1 MTLAQRIRLGLLC
14 AKLKLEN
21 VFTTDKDYP
30 KDPDPEN
37 WRTINGSHV
46 HLTNGK
52 IDGGAGGKFKAN
64 AWVGKKSHGHNSF
77 FPQHQMTY
85 KTSKPYKAAS
95 VSAQAGSAG
104 ASEAKTVAQL
114 ASKSKAASIGEAA
127 QTSAIASMAEY
138 MKKKK
143 AEAAAPAAPPSAPP
157 APEPE
162 EAAVPFGSPAPA
174 PSTASEKPPIGI
186 INTMKGTF
194 KNSSKEVQTDVS
206 NFLKSGDINELPVF
220 PNGVD
225 MLNDELCQ
233 KAYNAWKSKIITKT
247 AAQNIVAKAVGNP
260 NSLFVKLA
268 AESWGDVPA
277 PAAPAK
283 TKTAKPK
290 ASKPA
295 TTESTMP
302 KSDADAKAKEII
314 SKMDSSPE
322 HEHDTILEKVGL
334 SSNEKEAVMLDY
346 EMDMMNGSNNAEK
359 TLKKILSKKDGTT
372 AGQPSTPAVTYND
385 LSSSEKDVIDYVKSA
400 VATGNTPEQI
410 KKYYIPT
417 VKQEFVEMAV
427 ALTKEYVKNPTATA
441 QKDLHDK
448 LAQIYKGKYKAS
460 KEDLAVWKA
469 WKNGGTT
476 AGGASTPSANF
487 NPYDFSE
494 AAVGWKLPK
503 GTQMSFK
510 DSNGADFKAYKTA
523 NETACKKM
531 TKKQLAAVWRYTA
544 GSTHLRDWL
553 VYGKTDSWYTDSGND
568 TYKYGPM
575 GWTNP
580 YKNGMT
586 GDALQKAAD
595 AISAGLKK
603 VKHPDIIVNRNCS
616 LMDWATADNPG
627 GVTFKD
633 LQDMAAIGEVFEN
646 KAFISATPLEKS
658 VYGNSQARRHIFVP
672 KKANGAFINSVSE
685 YDHENEFLLDKN
697 TKTRIIKVEKDKSGT
712 IHVYE
717 EVVLDD

>member
-21 VFTTDKDYP
+21 VLTTDASYP
-30 KDPDPEN
+30 KDPDPKN
-37 WRTINGSHV
+37 WRTIKGSHV

-52 IDGGAGGKFKAN
+52 IDGGAGGKFKGN
-64 AWVGKKSHGHNSF
+64 PWTGKQSHGHNSF
-77 FPQHQMTY
+77 FP
-85 KTSKPYKAAS
+85 
-95 VSAQAGSAG
+95 
-104 ASEAKTVAQL
+104 
-114 ASKSKAASIGEAA
+114 
-127 QTSAIASMAEY
+127 
-138 MKKKK
+138 
-143 AEAAAPAAPPSAPP
+143 PP
-157 APEPE
+157 
-162 EAAVPFGSPAPA
+162 GWTKPAPA
-174 PSTASEKPPIGI
+174 PTPPPQPATPPPQPAAPAPTPTPATPPSAAPGAPPDIVKQYI
-186 INTMKGTF
+186 SSIMKGSY
-194 KNSSKEVQTDVS
+194 KNTSSSTKAQVDA
-206 NFLKSGDINELPVF
+206 FLKSGNTDELPVF
-220 PNGVD
+220 PTGTYEQ
-225 MLNDELCQ
+225 NDELCE
-233 KAYNAWKSKIITKT
+233 KAFQAWKDKHITKT
-247 AAQNIVAKAVGNP
+247 AAQNLVAYAIDTPKSVVLK
-260 NSLFVKLA
+260 SLANKWQTA
-268 AESWGDVPA
+268 AKTAKA
-277 PAAPAK
+277 PAAK
-283 TKTAKPK
+283 IDYK
-290 ASKPA
+290 AEAEKIV
-295 TTESTMP
+295 E
-302 KSDADAKAKEII
+302 
-314 SKMDSSPE
+314 KMDNATSMQE
-322 HEHDTILEKVGL
+322 KKDILLQAGL
-334 SSNEKEAVMLDY
+334 TDSQAVVVMYNYD
-346 EMDMMNGSNNAEK
+346 MDELNGSNEAVKMVTTYLDKN
-359 TLKKILSKKDGTT
+359 DGAKMTK
-372 AGQPSTPAVTYND
+372 PSTPAVTYND
-385 LSSSEKDVIDYVKSA
+385 LTASEKDVINYVKVA
-400 VATGNTPEQI
+400 VATGSKPEQI
-410 KKYYIPT
+410 QNWYLPDAKK
-417 VKQEFVEMAV
+417 EFAEMAV
-427 ALTKEYVKNPTATA
+427 ALTMEYAKNPTATA
-441 QKDLHDK
+441 QKELHDK

-487 NPYDFSE
+487 NPYDFSD

-510 DSNGADFKAYKTA
+510 DSNGADFKAYKATNA
-523 NETACKKM
+523 AACKKM

-553 VYGKTDSWYTDSGND
+553 VYGKTDSWYKDSGND
-568 TYKYGPM
+568 SYKYGPM

-627 GVTFKD
+627 GLTFKD
-633 LQDMAAIGEVFEN
+633 LQDMAASGKVFEN

-658 VYGNSQARRHIFVP
+658 VYGSSEARRHIFVP